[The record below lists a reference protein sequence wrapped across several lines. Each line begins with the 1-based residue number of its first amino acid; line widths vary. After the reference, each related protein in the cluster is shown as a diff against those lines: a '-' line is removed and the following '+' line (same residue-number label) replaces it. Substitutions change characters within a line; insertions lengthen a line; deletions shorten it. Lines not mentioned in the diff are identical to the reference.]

1 VRFFWLTACAALLL
15 CWENLALAQSFP
27 SKPVRM
33 VVGFATGG
41 VNDIMARAL
50 SAPLTAVLGQ
60 TVVVDNRPG
69 ANSTIGADLVAK
81 APPDG
86 YTIFITGTPFTINA
100 SAYTKLPYDTLRDF
114 APVTQLATG
123 TFILVVHPALP
134 VKTVR
139 ELIAL
144 AKRRPGELNFC
155 SSGQGAAPHLM
166 GELLK
171 LQTGIEMTHVPY
183 KGAGPCVV
191 DLLGGHVQLTFEAM
205 APLLPHVKS
214 GKLRILAVMSDK
226 RSPVLPDIPTIEQAT
241 GITGLSAGT
250 WYGIVAPAT
259 TPREAINRL
268 NAATVKVVN
277 EPKMRQWLADQGL
290 DPVTGTPEDLG
301 ALLHNEV
308 SKWARVVKAA
318 KISVQ

>member
-1 VRFFWLTACAALLL
+1 MRLFGLTVCAVALL
-15 CWENLALAQSFP
+15 CWDNLSLAQSYP

-33 VVGFATGG
+33 VVGFPTGG

-50 SAPLTAVLGQ
+50 SAPLSAILGQ

-100 SAYTKLPYDTLRDF
+100 SAYLKLPYDTLRDF

-134 VKTVR
+134 VMTVR

-205 APLLPHVKS
+205 APLLPHVKA

-241 GITGLSAGT
+241 GITGLTAGT
-250 WYGIVAPAT
+250 WYGIVAPAA
-259 TPREAINRL
+259 TPRETINRL
-268 NAATVKVVN
+268 NAATVQVVN

-290 DPVTGTPEDLG
+290 DPVTGAPEDLG
-301 ALLHNEV
+301 ALLHSEV

-318 KISVQ
+318 KVSVQ

>member
-1 VRFFWLTACAALLL
+1 
-15 CWENLALAQSFP
+15 
-27 SKPVRM
+27 M
-33 VVGFATGG
+33 IVGFATGG

-50 SAPLTAVLGQ
+50 SGPLSAVLGQ

-81 APPDG
+81 SPPDG
-86 YTIFITGTPFTINA
+86 YTVFITGTPFTINA
-100 SAYTKLPYDTLRDF
+100 SAYPKLPYDTLRDF

-134 VKTVR
+134 VKTVK

-171 LQTGIEMTHVPY
+171 LQTGIVMTHVPY

-205 APLLPHVKS
+205 APLLPHVKA
-214 GKLRILAVMSDK
+214 GRLRILAVMSDRK
-226 RSPVLPDIPTIEQAT
+226 SPVLPRH
-241 GITGLSAGT
+241 SHHRAG
-250 WYGIVAPAT
+250 Y
-259 TPREAINRL
+259 RH
-268 NAATVKVVN
+268 
-277 EPKMRQWLADQGL
+277 QGL
-290 DPVTGTPEDLG
+290 ERRDLVRHRCSSVHPARSDQSPECSACKSRKRTEDAAVAGRPG
-301 ALLHNEV
+301 AGPRDRLSGRSGCLAP
-308 SKWARVVKAA
+308 K
-318 KISVQ
+318 